1 MKILCLNISRQ
12 VSTEFRSEKKCFYLS
27 FISYKTVADMNDPST
42 VTDDHLIGAEGFVEL
57 TNKIGER

>member
-12 VSTEFRSEKKCFYLS
+12 FSTEFRSEKCFYLS
-27 FISYKTVADMNDPST
+27 FVSYLSVADMNDPST